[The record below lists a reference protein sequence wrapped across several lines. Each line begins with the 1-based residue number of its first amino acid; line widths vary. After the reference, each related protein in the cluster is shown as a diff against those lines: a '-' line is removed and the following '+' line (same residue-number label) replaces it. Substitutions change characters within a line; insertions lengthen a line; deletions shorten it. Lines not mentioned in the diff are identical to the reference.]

1 MLEGV
6 STASAIVLN
15 GEGVCFCVC
24 VCEGA
29 FSSIGT
35 VGCSMT
41 HPPPHPSRLPFLE
54 SHVFVRW
61 SNNYFSPWCVCWM
74 SPQADIAASVGL
86 EFKLE
91 GGLPPPPQDPL
102 FPMFSNNAHKRN
114 AKGRGGWTMQRRRIA
129 EGGRWKGKR
138 ISCTEENN
146 YTQLCLEND
155 WIYLSRRCIDGH
167 H

>member
-24 VCEGA
+24 VCVCVCEGA

-35 VGCSMT
+35 MGCSMT

-91 GGLPPPPQDPL
+91 GGLPPPPRSTLSYVFQTT
-102 FPMFSNNAHKRN
+102 HI
-114 AKGRGGWTMQRRRIA
+114 RGMLRG
-129 EGGRWKGKR
+129 EGGGQCK
-138 ISCTEENN
+138 EE
-146 YTQLCLEND
+146 E
-155 WIYLSRRCIDGH
+155 
-167 H
+167 